1 MVPYIVA
8 PHVSF
13 KSFFQIIMEQTWN
26 INLLKGRIQKKRFVS
41 YMQYFRSLS
50 NFRDRTII
58 NKPTLQVFMSTIVID
73 HILHYVPL
81 FRRHDNRVF
90 HKLTN

>member
-26 INLLKGRIQKKRFVS
+26 INLLKGKLQKKRFVS

-58 NKPTLQVFMSTIVID
+58 NKPTLQSL